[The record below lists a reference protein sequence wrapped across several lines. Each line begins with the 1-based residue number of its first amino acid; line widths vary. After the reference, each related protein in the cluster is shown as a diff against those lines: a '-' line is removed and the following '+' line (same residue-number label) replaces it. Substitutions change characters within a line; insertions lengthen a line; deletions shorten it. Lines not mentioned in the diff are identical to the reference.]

1 MNQPPT
7 YPPPPPGWTPPP
19 PPPARPRWGRFAAW
33 TAGAAIAA
41 FAVGG
46 GLAVLLDDDS
56 GDPIASETA
65 CRDGLRE
72 NMTKAAADGSDG
84 EPLPAPAACY
94 GLDKATLERITGDVM
109 KEYLDSPEAEKA
121 VEDAMREAMESA
133 AASAGP

>member
-33 TAGAAIAA
+33 TAGAALAA
-41 FAVGG
+41 FVVGG
-46 GLAVLLDDDS
+46 GLAVLLDDS
-56 GDPIASETA
+56 GEPIASETT

-109 KEYLDSPEAEKA
+109 KEYLDSPEAEKRF
-121 VEDAMREAMESA
+121 EDAMREAMESA
-133 AASAGP
+133 AASAEP